1 MFRLLA
7 TASSDATKIVE
18 EGALASST
26 IAQSFD
32 QMWADVINSG
42 GGLYG
47 AISNLGMLFAVGTFV
62 WWAVSFA
69 KALIHD
75 DYIKPAEDI
84 IWVIVVGI
92 LLANQGQL
100 LAQSTLGLRGI
111 INQTNQAV
119 LNSTSNSFRLQDAYK
134 QIMQETGKQDV
145 AQGLLSQCASIVDTE
160 QQKAC
165 IDNAKAQSQQVAGNG
180 QSPSSGFQK
189 FLNNVGGILQANLFV
204 VAARGLLMSFGI
216 AFQWAIEMSLLL
228 TGLLAPLAVGASLL
242 PVGAKA
248 IFAWL
253 TGFFAVGMTKLSFN
267 IICGLI
273 ATMVLNSGSDDSMV
287 FIFFTSVLA
296 PILSIVLAS
305 GGGMAV
311 FNSLTSAGSFVAG
324 KVI

>member
-204 VAARGLLMSFGI
+204 VAGAGLVNELWNCFSMGDRNVSLAYRASCSSGCWSF
-216 AFQWAIEMSLLL
+216 
-228 TGLLAPLAVGASLL
+228 
-242 PVGAKA
+242 
-248 IFAWL
+248 
-253 TGFFAVGMTKLSFN
+253 
-267 IICGLI
+267 
-273 ATMVLNSGSDDSMV
+273 
-287 FIFFTSVLA
+287 
-296 PILSIVLAS
+296 LAS
-305 GGGMAV
+305 SGCKSNLCLVDRFLCCWHDKAE
-311 FNSLTSAGSFVAG
+311 FQYNLRLDCNDGSELW
-324 KVI
+324 